1 MLNRRHIRIKVMQS
15 IYALLQSKSDD
26 LVREEKFIH
35 FSIDR
40 IYDLYM
46 LMLSLLVEV
55 RDLAETHLEIGKKKF
70 LATSDDINPNQKFIK
85 NRLLLILKNSSF
97 INEYLKKHKLKNWK
111 NDGEYVRVILDA
123 IKETEVYKNYITSE
137 ELSFKDDR
145 DFIATIFKE
154 VVAPN
159 DKLFDYF
166 ESQNISWVDDLPLVN
181 TSVLKSFSKMGQ
193 QKDFVGDALYGN
205 EEDKNF
211 VGELFKKV
219 ALHHTD
225 FDQDI
230 DDKTPNWDA
239 DRIAELDLIMIKMAL
254 TEFVH
259 FPSIPVRVTIN
270 EYIEIAKD
278 YSTSKSGFFIN
289 GVLDKISKEYTKSG
303 KMKKSGRGLL

>member
-40 IYDLYM
+40 IYDLYV
-46 LMLSLLVEV
+46 LMLTLLVEV
-55 RDLAETHLEIGKKKF
+55 RDLAEAHLEIGKKKF
-70 LATSDDINPNQKFIK
+70 LATSEDINPNQKFIK
-85 NRLLLILKNSSF
+85 NRLLLILKNSCF
-97 INEYLKKHKLKNWK
+97 LKEYLEKHKIKNWA
-111 NDGEYVRVILDA
+111 NDSEYVRVILDA
-123 IKETEVYKNYITSE
+123 IKETDIYKSYINSE

-145 DFIATIFKE
+145 DFIVAIFKE

-166 ESQNISWVDDLPLVN
+166 ESQNISWIDDLPLVN
-181 TSVLKSFSKMGQ
+181 TTVLKSFSKMSQ
-193 QKDFVGDALYGN
+193 QKPFVGDTLYGN
-205 EEDKNF
+205 DEDKEF

-219 ALHHTD
+219 ALHHAD
-225 FDQDI
+225 FNKDI

-239 DRIAELDLIMIKMAL
+239 DRIAELDLILIKMAL

-289 GVLDKISKEYTKSG
+289 GVLDKISKEYTSSG
-303 KMKKSGRGLL
+303 KLKKSGRGLL